1 MRISHQTVDVISVKQ
16 VPNELRG
23 QVTVVLVINIVAV
36 SGRLFRGLDG
46 ILLNT
51 KY

>member
-16 VPNELRG
+16 VPNELSG
-23 QVTVVLVINIVAV
+23 QGTVVLAINIVAV
-36 SGRLFRGLDG
+36 SGRLLRDLDG
-46 ILLNT
+46 ILLST